1 VRVLFLTHRLPYA
14 PNRGDRTRA
23 YHMLRHLAAQ
33 AEVDLFSLVHD
44 GDEARHASD
53 IRPYVTT
60 LTTARVRRVHQ
71 IYRGLNAVCV
81 GAPLTHALLDAF
93 GSRRMLAELIQRRPP
108 DVLFAYCSGMAQ
120 FAFEPGLR
128 SLPLVLDMVDVDSE
142 KWGQLSKRA
151 SGPLAWVY
159 SREARRLGA
168 FEKAAAA
175 RATVS
180 LVVNERERYAM
191 AQLAPDARI
200 CIVGNGVDVET
211 FKPPAPPVEEPRV
224 VFCGVMNYP
233 PNIEAAVWLAREV
246 WPLVTARHSTAQ
258 LTLLG
263 ANPTGVVSALRQPGI
278 EVTGT
283 VPDVREFLWR
293 SAVAVAPLRVARGV
307 QNKVIEA
314 VAAGLPCVI
323 TPQVAQGLPP
333 SVLRACVSADS
344 PAAVAAQIVRLL
356 RCTPSE
362 RRAMASSA
370 HVSDLAWGRQLAG
383 LFEILKDAARQRGPE
398 SPPES
403 SLALQ
408 S

>member
-1 VRVLFLTHRLPYA
+1 
-14 PNRGDRTRA
+14 
-23 YHMLRHLAAQ
+23 
-33 AEVDLFSLVHD
+33 
-44 GDEARHASD
+44 
-53 IRPYVTT
+53 
-60 LTTARVRRVHQ
+60 
-71 IYRGLNAVCV
+71 
-81 GAPLTHALLDAF
+81 
-93 GSRRMLAELIQRRPP
+93 
-108 DVLFAYCSGMAQ
+108 
-120 FAFEPGLR
+120 
-128 SLPLVLDMVDVDSE
+128 
-142 KWGQLSKRA
+142 
-151 SGPLAWVY
+151 
-159 SREARRLGA
+159 
-168 FEKAAAA
+168 
-175 RATVS
+175 
-180 LVVNERERYAM
+180 M

-362 RRAMASSA
+362 RRALASSA